1 MRFSPK
7 KETLPQPQQ
16 DLWPEL
22 SKTLKLGFV
31 LYGGTAIALQLGH
44 RISINFN
51 FFSSEPLDIAALYQG
66 LPFLE
71 GSRVIQQQENS
82 LSLLVPGQKSD
93 SQGVKVSFFGNLKIG
108 RVDTPLIT
116 DDGVMQVASL
126 NDLMATK
133 LKVILQRAEYKDYF
147 DIACMIKA
155 GVSLENGLGAAR
167 SMFGNA
173 MQPSE
178 SLKAL
183 TYFSDGDLHKLSAED
198 KGCLSKAAQSIRS
211 VPTISLR
218 SERLISVPPPVVRKK
233 GYVHSEVR

>member
-1 MRFSPK
+1 MKFSPK
-7 KETLPQPQQ
+7 KETLPLPQQ

-22 SKTLKLGFV
+22 SKTPKLGFV

-44 RISINFN
+44 RISIDFD
-51 FFSSEPLDIAALYQG
+51 FFSSEPLDIRALYQE
-66 LPFLE
+66 LPFLKD
-71 GSRVIQQQENS
+71 SCVIQQQENS
-82 LSLLVPGQKSD
+82 LSLLVPGQQKED
-93 SQGVKVSFFGNLKIG
+93 QGVKVSFFGNLKMG
-108 RVDTPLIT
+108 RVDTPLMT

-147 DIACMIKA
+147 DIAAMIKA

-183 TYFSDGDLHKLSAED
+183 TYFNDGDLHKLSFED
-198 KGCLSKAAQSIRS
+198 KSCLSNAAQAVSS

-218 SERLISVPPPVVRKK
+218 SERLISIPAPSVRKK
-233 GYVHSEVR
+233 DLGLER

>member
-1 MRFSPK
+1 MKFSPK

-22 SKTLKLGFV
+22 SKTPKLGFV

-44 RISINFN
+44 RISIDFD
-51 FFSSEPLDIAALYQG
+51 FFSSDPLDIKTLYQE
-66 LPFLE
+66 LSFLKD
-71 GSRVIQQQENS
+71 SRVIQEESNA
-82 LSLLVPGQKSD
+82 LSLLVPGQQKED
-93 SQGVKVSFFGNLKIG
+93 QGVKVSFFGSLKMG

-147 DIACMIKA
+147 DIAAMIKA

-183 TYFSDGDLHKLSAED
+183 SYFNDGD
-198 KGCLSKAAQSIRS
+198 
-211 VPTISLR
+211 
-218 SERLISVPPPVVRKK
+218 
-233 GYVHSEVR
+233 

>member
-1 MRFSPK
+1 MKFSPK

-22 SKTLKLGFV
+22 SKTPKLGFV

-44 RISINFN
+44 RISVDFD
-51 FFSSEPLDIAALYQG
+51 FFSSEPLDIRALYQE
-66 LPFLE
+66 LPFLKD
-71 GSRVIQQQENS
+71 SRVIQEESNA
-82 LSLLVPGQKSD
+82 LSLLVPGPQTDDQK
-93 SQGVKVSFFGNLKIG
+93 VKVSFFGNLKMG

-147 DIACMIKA
+147 DIAAMIKA

-183 TYFSDGDLHKLSAED
+183 TYFNDGDLHKLSLED
-198 KGCLSKAAQSIRS
+198 KTCLSKAAQTVSS

-218 SERLISVPPPVVRKK
+218 SERLISTPSPIVRKK
-233 GYVHSEVR
+233 DLGLER

>member
-1 MRFSPK
+1 MKFSPK

-22 SKTLKLGFV
+22 SKTPKLGFV

-44 RISINFN
+44 RISIDFD
-51 FFSSEPLDIAALYQG
+51 FFSNEPLDISALYQE
-66 LPFLE
+66 LPFLKD
-71 GSRVIQQQENS
+71 SRFIQEEANA
-82 LSLLVPGQKSD
+82 LSLLVPGKQKED
-93 SQGVKVSFFGNLKIG
+93 QGVKVSFFGNLKMG

-147 DIACMIKA
+147 DIASMIKA
-155 GVSLENGLGAAR
+155 GISLENGLGAAR

-183 TYFSDGDLHKLSAED
+183 NYFNDGDLHKLNLED
-198 KGCLSKAAQSIRS
+198 KTCLSKAAQAVSN

-218 SERLISVPPPVVRKK
+218 SERLISTPFQLCEKK
-233 GYVHSEVR
+233 I

>member
-1 MRFSPK
+1 MKFSPK
-7 KETLPQPQQ
+7 KETLPQSQQ

-44 RISINFN
+44 RVSVDFD
-51 FFSSEPLDIAALYQG
+51 FFSSEPLNTGALYQE
-66 LPFLE
+66 LPFLKDAL
-71 GSRVIQQQENS
+71 VIQEES
-82 LSLLVPGQKSD
+82 DTLSLLAPGQLTNDQK
-93 SQGVKVSFFGNLKIG
+93 VKVSFFGNLKMG
-108 RVDTPLIT
+108 RVDTPLTT

-147 DIACMIKA
+147 DIAAMINA

-183 TYFSDGDLHKLSAED
+183 TYFNDGDLHKLSAKD
-198 KGCLSKAAQSIRS
+198 KACLSKAAQAVNS
-211 VPTISLR
+211 VPTVSLR
-218 SERLISVPPPVVRKK
+218 SERLISTTPIAQKK
-233 GYVHSEVR
+233 DFGLEH

>member
-1 MRFSPK
+1 MKFSPK

-22 SKTLKLGFV
+22 SKTPKLGFV

-44 RISINFN
+44 RISIDFD
-51 FFSSEPLDIAALYQG
+51 FFSSDPLDIKALYQE
-66 LPFLE
+66 LPFLKD
-71 GSRVIQQQENS
+71 SRVIQEESNA
-82 LSLLVPGQKSD
+82 LSLLVPGQQKED
-93 SQGVKVSFFGNLKIG
+93 QGVKVSFFGSLKMG

-147 DIACMIKA
+147 DIAAMIKA

-183 TYFSDGDLHKLSAED
+183 SYFNDGDLHKLSLED
-198 KGCLSKAAQSIRS
+198 KNCLSNAAQAVSS

-218 SERLISVPPPVVRKK
+218 SERLISIPPPVVRKK
-233 GYVHSEVR
+233 DLGLER

>member
-1 MRFSPK
+1 MKFSPK

-22 SKTLKLGFV
+22 SKTPKLGFV

-44 RISINFN
+44 RISIDFD
-51 FFSSEPLDIAALYQG
+51 FFSSDALDIKTLYQE
-66 LPFLE
+66 LPFLKD
-71 GSRVIQQQENS
+71 SRVIQEESNA
-82 LSLLVPGQKSD
+82 LSLLVPGQQKED
-93 SQGVKVSFFGNLKIG
+93 QGVKVSFFGSLKMG

-147 DIACMIKA
+147 DIAAMIKA

-183 TYFSDGDLHKLSAED
+183 TYPKLLINTP
-198 KGCLSKAAQSIRS
+198 KNF
-211 VPTISLR
+211 VP
-218 SERLISVPPPVVRKK
+218 K
-233 GYVHSEVR
+233 

>member
-1 MRFSPK
+1 MRLSPK

-22 SKTLKLGFV
+22 SMTPKLGFV

-44 RISINFN
+44 RISIDFD
-51 FFSSEPLDIAALYQG
+51 FFSSDPLDIKALYQE
-66 LPFLE
+66 LPFLKD
-71 GSRVIQQQENS
+71 SHVIQQESNA
-82 LSLLVPGQKSD
+82 LSLLVPGQQKED
-93 SQGVKVSFFGNLKIG
+93 QEVKVSFFGNLKMG
-108 RVDTPLIT
+108 RVDTPLVT

-147 DIACMIKA
+147 DIASMIKA

-183 TYFSDGDLHKLSAED
+183 TYFNDGDLHKLSLED
-198 KGCLSKAAQSIRS
+198 KNCLSKAAQSIHS

-218 SERLISVPPPVVRKK
+218 SERLINAPPPVVRKK
-233 GYVHSEVR
+233 DLGLER

>member
-1 MRFSPK
+1 MKFSPK

-22 SKTLKLGFV
+22 SKTPKLGFV

-44 RISINFN
+44 RISVDFD
-51 FFSSEPLDIAALYQG
+51 FFSSEPLDIKVLYQE
-66 LPFLE
+66 LTFLKD
-71 GSRVIQQQENS
+71 SQIIQEESNA
-82 LSLLVPGQKSD
+82 LSVLVPGPQSEE
-93 SQGVKVSFFGNLKIG
+93 QMVKVSFFGNLKMG
-108 RVDTPLIT
+108 RVDTPLTT

-126 NDLMATK
+126 NDLMAAK

-147 DIACMIKA
+147 DIASMIKA
-155 GVSLENGLGAAR
+155 GISLENGLGAAR

-183 TYFSDGDLHKLSAED
+183 TYFNDGDLQKLSLED
-198 KGCLSKAAQSIRS
+198 KSYLSTAAQAVRS

-218 SERLISVPPPVVRKK
+218 SERLISTPSPVVRKK
-233 GYVHSEVR
+233 DLGLER

>member
-1 MRFSPK
+1 MKFSPK

-22 SKTLKLGFV
+22 SKTPKLGFV

-44 RISINFN
+44 RISVDFD
-51 FFSSEPLDIAALYQG
+51 FFSSEPLDIRALYQE
-66 LPFLE
+66 LHFLKD
-71 GSRVIQQQENS
+71 SRVIQEESNA
-82 LSLLVPGQKSD
+82 LSLLVPGPQTDDQK
-93 SQGVKVSFFGNLKIG
+93 VKVSFFGNLKMG

-147 DIACMIKA
+147 DIAAMIKA

-183 TYFSDGDLHKLSAED
+183 TYFNDGDLHKLSLED
-198 KGCLSKAAQSIRS
+198 KNCLSKAAQAVSS

-218 SERLISVPPPVVRKK
+218 SGRLINTPPLIARKK
-233 GYVHSEVR
+233 DLGLER